1 MGNAQSLDESISK
14 ALNDGWTITNIRK
27 TFHVSHK
34 RVRSIADGIS
44 MSHKHGRPESLSPD
58 MIDYIEM
65 LSLTNAML
73 SDGEIAAR
81 VNEKFYVNIS
91 RITVM
96 RKRKKL
102 GFIYRPPLTKQ
113 ALSQEQKL
121 LRLEFCKWII
131 NNEQN
136 IKNIVFSD
144 ESRFSFGPDN
154 KWRRIKRGNWNDTC
168 FIEKEKF
175 NKSVMVWGAIGNGYK
190 SALMKCSNGENAFS
204 LNTSN

>member
-1 MGNAQSLDESISK
+1 MGNAQNLDESISK
-14 ALNDGWTITNIRK
+14 ALNDEWTITNIRK

-81 VNEKFYVNIS
+81 VNEKFDVNIS

-96 RKRKKL
+96 RKKTW
-102 GFIYRPPLTKQ
+102 FHI
-113 ALSQEQKL
+113 
-121 LRLEFCKWII
+121 
-131 NNEQN
+131 
-136 IKNIVFSD
+136 
-144 ESRFSFGPDN
+144 
-154 KWRRIKRGNWNDTC
+154 
-168 FIEKEKF
+168 
-175 NKSVMVWGAIGNGYK
+175 
-190 SALMKCSNGENAFS
+190 
-204 LNTSN
+204 